1 MEDNLE
7 QKNKKSIKD
16 VLMDLY
22 ENHYKKMLIFTFLI
36 LILSISQ
43 IAYQYSTT
51 GDFIDKD
58 VSLKG
63 GITVSIQKTADIS
76 EIESFLS
83 DKFAGADILVREI
96 NSIGNNLGIV
106 VEASDVDSQEL
117 VNALTEKMSLTKDQ
131 YSVEIVG
138 GSLGASF
145 FREVFKSLLIA
156 FMLIGTVVFIYFSKD
171 LWPRVIAAVLGAATG
186 LFIYFS
192 SGIVTGIIC
201 FILIAA
207 LFYIFF
213 KYSIPSVGVILAVFS
228 NIIGTVAV
236 VNLLG
241 IKIGTA
247 GIAAFLMLI
256 GYGVDANILLTTR
269 LLNRKDESIFS
280 STIGAAKTGLMLI
293 ATAVVAIV
301 IALVLAQ
308 AEAIKQIMTIVLIG
322 LLFDIFNTWVQNVAI
337 LRWYF
342 ERKQKDGQA

>member
-1 MEDNLE
+1 
-7 QKNKKSIKD
+7 
-16 VLMDLY
+16 MDLY

-36 LILSISQ
+36 LLLSISQ
-43 IAYQYSTT
+43 IAYQYTTT

-63 GITVSIQKTADIS
+63 GVTVSIQKTADIA

-83 DKFAGADILVREI
+83 DKFPGADIVVRELS
-96 NSIGNNLGIV
+96 SIGNNLGII
-106 VEASDVDSQEL
+106 VEASDVDSEEI
-117 VNALTEKMSLTKDQ
+117 VNALKEKMSLTDDQ

-138 GSLGASF
+138 SSLGASF
-145 FREVFKSLLIA
+145 FREIFKSLLIA

-171 LWPRVIAAVLGAATG
+171 LWPRVIAGILGATTG
-186 LFIYFS
+186 FFIFFS
-192 SGIVTGIIC
+192 SGYITGAIS
-201 FILIAA
+201 FILILA

-213 KYSIPSVGVILAVFS
+213 KYSIPSVGIILAVFS

-269 LLNRKDESIFS
+269 VLNRKGESIFS

-301 IALVLAQ
+301 IALALAQ

-322 LLFDIFNTWVQNVAI
+322 LLFDIFNTWVQNIAI

-342 ERKQKDGQA
+342 ERKQKNEQA